1 MKYNEKRMKYK
12 FGHKLRTVRERKGYT
27 LKDVAKKA
35 EVSESLIS
43 QIERNKV
50 SPSIDTLLL
59 IADVLDIDH
68 EYLFSEYRQKRQV
81 SIVRK
86 NQRGTIRHDKVAF
99 HQLSV
104 NDEVSKDSAIEAFL
118 LELDPGG
125 EKGDREYGHTG
136 MEFGIIL
143 EGRAELIYGCE
154 TYSLDQGD
162 SIYFPSDMPHL
173 FKNSGEKSLKAIWVI
188 SPPRNLFRR

>member
-1 MKYNEKRMKYK
+1 MKEKMKYL

-27 LKDVAKKA
+27 LKDVASRA

-59 IADVLDIDH
+59 IADILDIDY
-68 EYLFSEYRQKRQV
+68 EYLFSDYRQKRKV
-81 SIVRK
+81 SIIK
-86 NQRGTIRHDKVAF
+86 KADRGTIRRDGIAI

-104 NDEVSKDSAIEAFL
+104 NDELSKDFEIEAFL
-118 LELDPGG
+118 LEVEINGQ
-125 EKGDREYGHTG
+125 KGDREYGHAG

-143 EGRAELIYGCE
+143 EGQAHLIYGNE
-154 TYSLDQGD
+154 IYELNEGD
-162 SIYFPSDMPHL
+162 SVHFPSDMPHL
-173 FKNSGEKSLKAIWVI
+173 LKNSGEVVLTAMWVI
-188 SPPRNLFRR
+188 SPSRKLFRN

>member
-1 MKYNEKRMKYK
+1 MKDKMRYK
-12 FGHKLRTVRERKGYT
+12 FGHKLRRVRERKGYT
-27 LKDVAKKA
+27 LRDVATKA

-50 SPSIDTLLL
+50 SPSIDTLLR
-59 IADVLDIDH
+59 IADILDIDH

-81 SIVRK
+81 SIVRRD
-86 NQRGTIRHDKVAF
+86 QRDSIRLDKVAF

-104 NDEVSKDSAIEAFL
+104 NDENSKDSAIEAFL
-118 LELDPGG
+118 LDVDPGG
-125 EKGDREYGHTG
+125 EKGDREYGHAG

-143 EGRAELIYGCE
+143 EGRAELIYGSE
-154 TYSLDQGD
+154 TYILKEGD

-173 FKNSGEKSLKAIWVI
+173 FKNPGEKTLRAIWVVT
-188 SPPRNLFRR
+188 PPRNLFINR

>member
-1 MKYNEKRMKYK
+1 MVKEKMRYK
-12 FGHKLRTVRERKGYT
+12 FGHKLRAVRERKGYT
-27 LKDVAKKA
+27 LKDVATKA

-59 IADVLDIDH
+59 IADILDIDY
-68 EYLFSEYRQKRQV
+68 EYLFSDYRQKRQV
-81 SIVRK
+81 SIVRRD
-86 NQRGTIRHDKVAF
+86 QRGTIRRDKVAF

-104 NDEVSKDSAIEAFL
+104 NDEVSKDSEIEAFL
-118 LELDPGG
+118 LELEPGG
-125 EKGDREYGHTG
+125 EKGDREYGHAG

-143 EGRAELIYGCE
+143 EGRAELIYGSE
-154 TYSLDQGD
+154 IYTLAKGD

-173 FKNSGEKSLKAIWVI
+173 FKNPGRKTLKAIWVI
-188 SPPRNLFRR
+188 SPPRNLFMNR

>member
-1 MKYNEKRMKYK
+1 MKKRMKYK

-27 LKDVAKKA
+27 LKDVATKA

-50 SPSIDTLLL
+50 SPSIETLLL

-68 EYLFSEYRQKRQV
+68 EYLFSDYRKKRLV
-81 SIVRK
+81 SIVRRD
-86 NQRGTIRHDKVAF
+86 QRGTIRQGKVAF
-99 HQLSV
+99 HQLLI
-104 NDEVSKDSAIEAFL
+104 NGEISKDSAIEAFL
-118 LELDPGG
+118 LELDPDG
-125 EKGDREYGHTG
+125 EKGDREYGHAG

-143 EGRAELIYGCE
+143 EGQAELFYGSE
-154 TYSLDQGD
+154 TYTLEEGD

-188 SPPRNLFRR
+188 SPPRNLFRS

>member
-1 MKYNEKRMKYK
+1 MKDKMRYK

-27 LKDVAKKA
+27 LKDVATKA
-35 EVSESLIS
+35 EVSESLVS

-59 IADVLDIDH
+59 IADTLDIDH
-68 EYLFSEYRQKRQV
+68 EYLFSDYRQKRQV

-86 NQRGTIRHDKVAF
+86 NLRGTIRLDKVAF
-99 HQLSV
+99 HQLSI
-104 NDEVSKDSAIEAFL
+104 NDGISKDSAIEAFL
-118 LELDPGG
+118 LEVDPGG
-125 EKGDREYGHTG
+125 EKGDREYGHAG

-143 EGRAELIYGCE
+143 EGQAELIYGNE
-154 TYSLDQGD
+154 TYTLAEGD

-173 FKNSGEKSLKAIWVI
+173 FKNPGEKTLKAIWVV
-188 SPPRNLFRR
+188 SPPRNLFISR